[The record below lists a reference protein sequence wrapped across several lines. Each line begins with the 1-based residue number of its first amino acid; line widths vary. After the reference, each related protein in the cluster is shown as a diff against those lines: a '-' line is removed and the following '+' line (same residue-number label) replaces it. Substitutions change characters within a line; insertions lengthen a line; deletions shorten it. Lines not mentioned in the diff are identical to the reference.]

1 MDINKEIKQAIKW
14 AIERNDHF
22 LNYLIPK
29 LAEEF
34 LNEPLKPE
42 EAETLI
48 NKSAE
53 LMKLS
58 FPKIFKGTTIKSIEK
73 AGRTFWD
80 KMHKALMIASLGGT
94 VGLVGASIF
103 SAIQGAIKRRQA
115 FKKLKD
121 FDSSLD
127 PNDPKVKQA
136 FDILVSIAPHLAEK
150 PALAAPIVRRI
161 IDWHG
166 QIDVSA
172 LLAWAD
178 ASQRFAR
185 ERIERTPY
193 APMITDVHKLITD
206 TAKTIEGELRRQEHG
221 AEIG

>member
-1 MDINKEIKQAIKW
+1 MDIDKEVKQAIKW
-14 AIERNDHF
+14 AIERDDHF

-29 LAEEF
+29 IAEEF
-34 LNEPLKPE
+34 FNEPLKPE

-48 NKSAE
+48 NKTAE

-58 FPKIFKGTTIKSIEK
+58 FPKIFKGPTLKNIEK
-73 AGRTFWD
+73 AGKTIWD
-80 KMHKALMIASLGGT
+80 KIHKALIIASLGGT
-94 VGLVGASIF
+94 VGLVGASVF
-103 SAIQGAIKRRQA
+103 SAIHGAIKRRQA
-115 FKKLKD
+115 YKKLRD
-121 FDSSLD
+121 FDASLD

-193 APMITDVHKLITD
+193 APMITDVHKLMTD
-206 TAKTIEGELRRQEHG
+206 TAKLIGKEITQKPVEGE
-221 AEIG
+221 I